1 MIRAAFALILTLLAV
16 PAQAIE
22 IQDVTSPGGIKA
34 WLVEDHS
41 IPFTAISLDFR
52 GGASLDAP
60 GKRGAINLM
69 TATLE
74 EGAGKMDSTAFAQE
88 VEALGAKL
96 SFDASDDAL
105 SIGFQSLTE
114 NRAESADLL
123 RLALTQP
130 RFDADAIE
138 RVRAQVQAIIRAE
151 ATEPQSIA
159 AKEMAKQAWG
169 DHPYGSS
176 VNGTQQSLA
185 ALTQQDLVAAKNRV
199 LARDRVLV
207 GAAGDITAEELGLLL
222 DEILGGLPETGT
234 APLPEQ
240 AELHLT
246 PGVTVVDW
254 DSPQTIVNFAGPGL
268 PIDDPDYFAAT
279 VANHILGGGGFSS
292 RMMDEIREKR
302 GLTYGIGTGLAT
314 GIYGQTWAGGMA
326 SANEKVAE
334 GVDLIRQE
342 WARMAEGV
350 TDKELADAKT
360 YLTGEYALRFDGNGK
375 IAGILAGMQLID
387 LPIDYVNTRNG
398 MVEAVT
404 KEDVQRVAERLLD
417 EGDLRFV
424 LVGRPEGIADDSAAA
439 EAGEDAAPAAQTN

>member
-1 MIRAAFALILTLLAV
+1 MIRAAFALILTMLAL

-22 IQDVTSPGGIKA
+22 IQDVTSPAGIKA
-34 WLVEDHS
+34 WLVEDHT
-41 IPFTAISLDFR
+41 IPFTAISLDFK
-52 GGASLDAP
+52 GGASLEAE

-74 EGAGKMDSTAFAQE
+74 EGAGPMDSTAFAQE
-88 VEALGAKL
+88 LEALGARL
-96 SFDASDDAL
+96 NFDVSDDEL
-105 SIGFQSLTE
+105 SINLSTLTE
-114 NRAESADLL
+114 NRDESAELL

-130 RFDADAIE
+130 RFDADAVE
-138 RVRAQVQAIIRAE
+138 RVRAQVQAIIRSE

-159 AKEMAKQAWG
+159 AKEMARQAWG

-185 ALTQQDLVAAKNRV
+185 ALTQQDLIAAKNRV
-199 LARDRVLV
+199 LARDRVVV
-207 GAAGDITAEELGLLL
+207 GAAGDITPEELGLLL
-222 DEILGGLPETGT
+222 DTILGGLPETGT
-234 APLPEQ
+234 APLPEPANLQ
-240 AELHLT
+240 LT

-254 DSPQTIVNFAGPGL
+254 DSPQTIVTFSGPGL

-279 VANHILGGGGFSS
+279 VANHIMGGGGFSS

-342 WARMAEGV
+342 WGRMADGV
-350 TDKELADAKT
+350 SDKELTDAKT

-375 IAGILAGMQLID
+375 IAGILAGMQLIG

-404 KEDVQRVAERLLD
+404 KEDVQRVAERLLKAD
-417 EGDLRFV
+417 DLRFV
-424 LVGRPEGIADDSAAA
+424 LVGRPVGVTDDATEA
-439 EAGEDAAPAAQTN
+439 EAAPQTN

>member
-1 MIRAAFALILTLLAV
+1 MIRATFALILTMLAL

-22 IQDVTSPGGIKA
+22 IQDVTSPAGIKA
-34 WLVEDHS
+34 WLVEDHT
-41 IPFTAISLDFR
+41 IPFTAISLDFK
-52 GGASLDAP
+52 GGASLEAE

-74 EGAGKMDSTAFAQE
+74 EGAGPMDSTAFAQE
-88 VEALGAKL
+88 IEALGARL
-96 SFDASDDAL
+96 NFDVSDDEL
-105 SIGFQSLTE
+105 SINLSTLTE
-114 NRAESADLL
+114 NRDESAELL

-130 RFDADAIE
+130 RFDADAVE
-138 RVRAQVQAIIRAE
+138 RVRAQVQAIIRSE

-159 AKEMAKQAWG
+159 AKEMARQAWG

-185 ALTQQDLVAAKNRV
+185 ALTQQDLIAAKNRV
-199 LARDRVLV
+199 LARDRVVV
-207 GAAGDITAEELGLLL
+207 GAAGDITPEELGLLL
-222 DEILGGLPETGT
+222 DTILGGLPETGT
-234 APLPEQ
+234 APLPEPANLQ
-240 AELHLT
+240 LT

-254 DSPQTIVNFAGPGL
+254 DSPQTIVTFSGPGL

-279 VANHILGGGGFSS
+279 VANHIMGGGGFSS

-342 WARMAEGV
+342 WGRMAEGV
-350 TDKELADAKT
+350 SDKELTDAKT

-375 IAGILAGMQLID
+375 IAGILAGMQLIG

-404 KEDVQRVAERLLD
+404 KEDVQRVAERLLKAD
-417 EGDLRFV
+417 ELRFV
-424 LVGRPEGIADDSAAA
+424 LVGRPVGVTDDATEA
-439 EAGEDAAPAAQTN
+439 EAAPQTN